1 MKKITKMI
9 VSSVLAFAMVIGM
22 FSSMFSPAKVSA
34 EGNGTKKVTLH
45 KLLLKTKDELEK
57 WDSEKVKK
65 GGYNGTQDLNQLN
78 QILSKIG
85 GGHPDSVKEIP
96 GVYFAWQKKNN
107 AGEWKYIKSDGSD
120 ATGLDDPNILGG
132 LTTATGKDFDVTN
145 LPTGEYQIVEIRE
158 KSTYVGKGGETLT
171 SQKAVPVLITL
182 PLVKEDGVIENAHVY
197 PKNVQE
203 KPQVDK
209 NLEGQTDYNKAE
221 QPKGN
226 VNKMIGDEVPY
237 EVKTKLP
244 KDAKYKTLRWEDT
257 MTKGLTYK
265 KGLEL
270 TVKVLDPAENVALTS
285 GTDYELKENGS
296 GFVLNFKESGLKKI
310 EDACKKGE
318 VEFTLKY
325 KAILNGEAVVDTPD
339 KNQVKFD
346 YDNKVRE
353 FKDPRENEVTP
364 KDNSIEV
371 TKSWAEGNAPA
382 GVTVTYYL
390 YEKGATAGDDKVVDS
405 VTKTGDFNHKFTG
418 LDANKKYYV
427 KEIVAGYTPEYK
439 IEEGKVTVK
448 NTKTPD
454 SPVPVIPTSPE
465 VVTYGKK
472 FVKTGENGTDRLA
485 GAEFVVENADGKFLG
500 LKDSATVKADRDAFT
515 EAQKKYDEAIKA
527 YNDLET
533 NKQQGQEG
541 KEAKEKI
548 EQAKVIRDK
557 AFLKVRTDYEWTTE
571 AKSVKFTSNKDGQFE
586 VAGLLAGNYK
596 LKEVRAPEGYALLS
610 GKIDFEVNAN
620 SYSSAGDINYS
631 QDQAGKTDATKV
643 INKKVTIPQTGGVGT
658 VIFTVI
664 GITLMGVAVYAM
676 KRRNA
681 EEK

>member
-45 KLLLKTKDELEK
+45 KLLLKTKDELDK

-96 GVYFAWQKKNN
+96 GVYFAWQKKND

-132 LTTATGKDFDVTN
+132 LTTATGKDFDVTK
-145 LPTGEYQIVEIRE
+145 LPAGEYQIVEIRE

-209 NLEGQTDYNKAE
+209 NLEGKTDYNKAD
-221 QPKGN
+221 QQKGN

-270 TVKVLDPAENVALTS
+270 TVKVLDPAEDVTLTS
-285 GTDYELKENGS
+285 GTDYELTENGS
-296 GFVLNFKESGLKKI
+296 GFVLNFKADGLKKI
-310 EDACKKGE
+310 EDATKKGE
-318 VEFTLKY
+318 VEFILKY

-405 VTKTGDFNHKFTG
+405 VTKKDNFNHKFTG
-418 LDANKKYYV
+418 LDASKTYYV

-439 IEEGKVTVK
+439 TEAGKVTVK

-500 LKDSATVKADRDAFT
+500 LKDSATVKADRDAYA

-541 KEAKEKI
+541 TEAKEKI
-548 EQAKVIRDK
+548 EKAKVIRDK

-571 AKSVKFTSNKDGQFE
+571 EKAVKFTSNKDGQFE